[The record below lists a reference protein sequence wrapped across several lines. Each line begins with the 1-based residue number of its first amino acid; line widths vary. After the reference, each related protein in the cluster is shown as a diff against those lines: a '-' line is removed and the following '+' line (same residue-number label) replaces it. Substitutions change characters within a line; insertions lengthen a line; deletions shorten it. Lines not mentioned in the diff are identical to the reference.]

1 MGIIISHEYPMSW
14 ESLSSSSRFIVGA
27 ELHEDLRGTMGFQG
41 FVMSDWLAMHST
53 DRGWWEILGISGMGN
68 QKLSNCRGFG
78 DWIPVIDPDFPDGWI
93 RLNLKHQ
100 KTCGHFRTL

>member
-1 MGIIISHEYPMSW
+1 MSW

-53 DRGWWEILGISGMGN
+53 DRGWWEILGKSGMDN
-68 QKLSNCRGFG
+68 QKTIQLSWFWGL
-78 DWIPVIDPDFPDGWI
+78 DPSY
-93 RLNLKHQ
+93 
-100 KTCGHFRTL
+100 